1 MKRVILAVLVLMVA
15 TWAFAATT
23 YEIETKYGT
32 RTVVIPD
39 GYSAEDVLLIVAKN
53 YYELNEDYTSLQQSA
68 KELAETA
75 DSYIAANTEL
85 RTSYDTLVSDYEILT
100 DKLNTLSKL
109 KPVTYFVFGNVL
121 LNFDN
126 VIDGAELDLGLS
138 FFESVSIKMGISF
151 RNPSKIGLSLGLG
164 YLF

>member
-1 MKRVILAVLVLMVA
+1 MKKIIVILMVLIASLS
-15 TWAFAATT
+15 AFASVT

-32 RTVVIPD
+32 RTVVVPD
-39 GYSAEDVLLIVAKN
+39 GYTAEDVLLIVAKN
-53 YYELNEDYTSLQQSA
+53 YYELNEDYESLQQSA

-75 DSYIAANTEL
+75 ESYISANAEL
-85 RTSYDTLVSDYEILT
+85 RTSYDKLVSDYEILT

-109 KPVTYFVFGNVL
+109 KPITYFVFGNVL
-121 LNFDN
+121 FNFDS

-138 FFESVSIKMGISF
+138 FFESISIKMGISF
-151 RNPSKIGLSLGLG
+151 RNTSKIGLSLGIG